1 VFISDSTTF
10 IPLNLPSGRRSR
22 LVDAPAAPRI
32 VQTKNTLLP
41 YKFFVVDESLPALP
55 PVFWRAYKGG
65 QVFHRTTTPPARL
78 NKPHK
83 VFVYESVI
91 GTCPE
96 NHKISYLNG
105 DPLDLRKENLMY
117 VPKLLLVPRYKP
129 NSVVETLRGYDA
141 AVRFRLENE
150 ADVIRTYAGG
160 SSWAIARGCGSV
172 MTPEVVSKLLHFY
185 TNQFTPSELPQ
196 EYPHNELPMG
206 YDMDTVQCFLSE
218 ECGIHDYTTVQVRR
232 ILKGDTLR
240 IPGHLVQYWMCRRL
254 LPNAVS
260 RGFARANRY
269 AGGMLEADAWR
280 AAHREK
286 REQIESIRQQ
296 QASQNVT

>member
-1 VFISDSTTF
+1 MFTSDSITF
-10 IPLNLPSGRRSR
+10 IPLNLPSGRKSR
-22 LVDAPAAPRI
+22 LVDAPSAPRT
-32 VQTKNTLLP
+32 VQAKNMLLA

-65 QVFHRTTTPPARL
+65 QVFHRTTTPPSRL

-91 GTCPE
+91 GACPE
-96 NHKISYLNG
+96 NHKINYLNG

-129 NSVVETLRGYDA
+129 NKIVETLRGYDA
-141 AVRFRLENE
+141 AVKFRLENG
-150 ADVIRTYAGG
+150 ADVIRTYSGG
-160 SSWAIARGCGSV
+160 VSWSVARGCGSV
-172 MTPEVVSKLLHFY
+172 MTPDVVSKLLHFY
-185 TNQFTPSELPQ
+185 TDSFKESELPQ
-196 EYPHNELPMG
+196 QYPHNELPMG

-218 ECGIHDYTTVQVRR
+218 DCGIHNYTTVQLRR
-232 ILKGDTLR
+232 ILKGETLR
-240 IPGHLVQYWMCRRL
+240 IPNHSVQYWKALRL
-254 LPNAVS
+254 LPNSVS

-269 AGGMLEADAWR
+269 ADGLLDAEAWR

-286 REQIESIRQQ
+286 REKKEFLQQ
-296 QASQNVT
+296 QMTAQNVS